1 MTKLKRKMIDRVVD
15 VLTSKDPVLE
25 SLRQNDQD
33 KLERLISMYSEKK
46 LLAMIPENERY
57 SFEKYM

>member
-1 MTKLKRKMIDRVVD
+1 MTKLKSKMIDRVVE

-33 KLERLISMYSEKK
+33 KLERMISMYSEKK
-46 LLAMIPENERY
+46 LLALIPENERQHY
-57 SFEKYM
+57 QKYM

>member
-15 VLTSKDPVLE
+15 VLSKDPVLE
-25 SLRQNDQD
+25 SLRRNDQD

-57 SFEKYM
+57 SFKKYM

>member
-15 VLTSKDPVLE
+15 VLSKDPVLE
-25 SLRQNDQD
+25 SLRLNDQD
-33 KLERLISMYSEKK
+33 KLEKLISMYSEKK
-46 LLAMIPENERY
+46 LLAIIPENERY